1 MKVKIIPPI
10 RSGKNPYVKEFDSW
24 VQVDAYLR
32 VHNIEIYES
41 DPATEELNFRPRVIE

>member
-10 RSGKNPYVKEFDSW
+10 MSRKSPYVKEFDNW
-24 VQVDAYLR
+24 AQVDAYLR
-32 VHNIEIYES
+32 AHNEEIYES

>member
-10 RSGKNPYVKEFDSW
+10 RSGKSPYVKEFDNW
-24 VQVDAYLR
+24 AQVDAYLCA
-32 VHNIEIYES
+32 HNEEIYES